1 LQLLQKTPIIAMVL
15 DFATTCMK
23 TYHLRE
29 TVPAHNRAF
38 TLVELQIAIAVIAL
52 MAAIA
57 VPQVCRITNQA
68 QAAKERANAQ
78 NVCSAAAAASAAG
91 VMFTDLDSAVSA
103 LTSREGSV
111 VAAGAVLEARY
122 NLSSLTAGEVA
133 GAKRHL
139 RFSDGQLTVA
149 P

>member
-1 LQLLQKTPIIAMVL
+1 MAALQ
-15 DFATTCMK
+15 
-23 TYHLRE
+23 
-29 TVPAHNRAF
+29 AF
-38 TLVELQIAIAVIAL
+38 TLVELQIVIAVIAL

-68 QAAKERANAQ
+68 QVAKERANAQ
-78 NVCSAAAAASAAG
+78 YVCSAGAAAAAAG
-91 VMFTDLDSAVSA
+91 VTFTDLDSAVAA
-103 LTSREGSV
+103 LTSREGAV
-111 VAAGAVLEARY
+111 VTAGGMTETRY
-122 NLSSLTAGEVA
+122 QLTSLSAGEVA

>member
-1 LQLLQKTPIIAMVL
+1 MQLLQKTPIIAMVL
-15 DFATTCMK
+15 DFADNCMK
-23 TYHLRE
+23 THHLRE
-29 TVPAHNRAF
+29 TVPAQRAF

-91 VMFTDLDSAVSA
+91 VLFTDLDSAVSA

-122 NLSSLTAGEVA
+122 NLSSLSAGEVE